1 MKHRTFWTR
10 FFLAAAILT
19 AALIFYFSTQAGPES
34 AELSDG
40 VTLAVAKVVRPNYE
54 ALPSVQRLSFLE
66 TLSLI
71 VRKCAHFGEFAL
83 LAFNLM
89 GWLRLRRWDRPRV
102 AALPWAWLLAT
113 LYAATDEWH
122 QSFVEARG
130 PALLDVG
137 IDSVGALTGAVVML
151 VLLMIVEKT
160 GNRAQ
165 DRGPREQGT
174 GNRNGG

>member
-89 GWLRLRRWDRPRV
+89 GWLRLRRWERPRV
-102 AALPWAWLLAT
+102 AALPWAWLIAT

-137 IDSVGALTGAVVML
+137 IDSAGALTGALVML
-151 VLLMIVEKT
+151 ALLMIVENS

-165 DRGPREQGT
+165 GA